1 VAPPR
6 VDGATRWSS
15 VSGGVGGSTI
25 RPESGEQ
32 TVRSP
37 HRRSSNF
44 LERNELGDI
53 LSRLTGDFMEELILS
68 GVAQELISA
77 FKH

>member
-1 VAPPR
+1 
-6 VDGATRWSS
+6 
-15 VSGGVGGSTI
+15 
-25 RPESGEQ
+25 
-32 TVRSP
+32 
-37 HRRSSNF
+37 